1 MAINK
6 SNEEINKA
14 FELIENGVR
23 SFLDSDNY
31 KKYLSFLS
39 KFHAYSLNNTI
50 LILLQRPDASLVAGY
65 QAWKTNFNR
74 QVNKG
79 EKAMLILA
87 P

>member
-39 KFHAYSLNNTI
+39 KFHAYSLNNSFTTSECFFGCRVSSMENKFQQTSK
-50 LILLQRPDASLVAGY
+50 QR
-65 QAWKTNFNR
+65 
-74 QVNKG
+74 
-79 EKAMLILA
+79 
-87 P
+87 